1 MKSKTKLFEHFKSD
15 RLSDLKENVNF
26 YIALGISFIIS
37 TLITL
42 HPSNLDSLNELGNLK
57 WIMVVAGIIG
67 MTGLSL
73 IGIFGYILLTVYSI
87 SSIKRKI
94 KEKRILSIFGTIF
107 QFLIIVAMTWPIP
120 MLVIKPFAKL
130 YFNYTI
136 PNFL

>member
-1 MKSKTKLFEHFKSD
+1 MKSKTKLFEYFKSD
-15 RLSDLKENVNF
+15 KLSDVKENVNF

-37 TLITL
+37 LLITL

-57 WIMVVAGIIG
+57 WVMIMAGIIG

-73 IGIFGYILLTVYSI
+73 VGIFGYALLTVYSI

-94 KEKRILSIFGTIF
+94 KEKQILSIFGTIF
-107 QFLIIVAMTWPIP
+107 QFLMIIAMTWPIP
-120 MLVIKPFAKL
+120 MLVIEPFAKL

-136 PNFL
+136 PDFF